1 VCNQNVIEDT
11 FIKLNSSHKVEDK
24 IINTSSVPKL
34 MAQLYLN
41 TDISIIKM
49 HIDTF
54 ESGQS
59 YDTFFWNEVVSY
71 MLIIFADGVC
81 SKTKCQLCQ
90 FGSSSNSI
98 RDSCCVS

>member
-59 YDTFFWNEVVSY
+59 YDTFFLER
-71 MLIIFADGVC
+71 G
-81 SKTKCQLCQ
+81 SKLYAYNFCRWRL
-90 FGSSSNSI
+90 
-98 RDSCCVS
+98 